1 MAHICIGEDADGLQE
16 RKKKPCN
23 VIKQL
28 DHWVEQLQVISK
40 KHKILIRI
48 IIARHFGSKLSIKS
62 SITNRS
68 TQFHLKL

>member
-16 RKKKPCN
+16 RKKERRNHK

-40 KHKILIRI
+40 NIN
-48 IIARHFGSKLSIKS
+48 F
-62 SITNRS
+62 
-68 TQFHLKL
+68 